1 MPTSDYSRQL
11 TICDR
16 IRVRMDSNFGVV
28 DFLSYKLCLSV
39 CGRSYLR

>member
-1 MPTSDYSRQL
+1 MPTSYYSRQFPL
-11 TICDR
+11 CDR
-16 IRVRMDSNFGVV
+16 IRVRMDSNFGVL